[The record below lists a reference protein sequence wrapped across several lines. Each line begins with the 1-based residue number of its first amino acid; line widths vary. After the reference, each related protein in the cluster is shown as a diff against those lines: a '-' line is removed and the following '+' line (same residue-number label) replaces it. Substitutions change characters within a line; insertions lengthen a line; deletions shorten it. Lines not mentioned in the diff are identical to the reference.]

1 MCNFIS
7 WYEKDGVVFFLTD
20 DDLATKA
27 GKKLRKELGD
37 QYAEDIKGHGAIARY
52 FELNEWV
59 VPMDAVRRE
68 VGDSRCPDFS
78 TPNNFPPQ
86 IVAAIKNCNLTQI
99 GQMPESVLLKRGLDL
114 IKKDAKRGEAEAKW
128 KEAYAKWG
136 EADAKRKE
144 ADAKWREAYAK
155 WREAY
160 AKRKEAYAKWREAE
174 AKWREADAKRGEAY
188 AKREEA
194 YAKRKEADAKWREAY
209 ANVFWKV
216 FANPKNRKKV
226 WR

>member
-7 WYEKDGVVFFLTD
+7 WFQKGDAVIFLTD
-20 DDLATKA
+20 NDLATKEGMA
-27 GKKLRKELGD
+27 LRKELGD
-37 QYAEDIKGHGAIARY
+37 QFINDIKGHGAIARY

-59 VPMDAVRRE
+59 LPMDAIRRE

-86 IVAAIKNCNLTQI
+86 IVEAIKNCNLTQI
-99 GQMPESVLLKRGLDL
+99 GRLPDNVLLSHGLGL
-114 IKKDAKRGEAEAKW
+114 IKKDAKREEAYAKWKEAEAKW
-128 KEAYAKWG
+128 KEAEAKW
-136 EADAKRKE
+136 E
-144 ADAKWREAYAK
+144 
-155 WREAY
+155 
-160 AKRKEAYAKWREAE
+160 EAE
-174 AKWREADAKRGEAY
+174 AKWQEAE

-194 YAKRKEADAKWREAY
+194 YAKWEEADAKRKEAY

-216 FANPKNRKKV
+216 FADPKNRKKV